1 VLLVPVNEY
10 KVTIRGMKYFMKTDK
25 DIDFVNRVV
34 DMLNGKMNEIER
46 MANAPDTQKLA
57 VMAAFSFAAECM
69 ELRDEKGSIM
79 SKVVE
84 MIDKTA

>member
-25 DIDFVNRVV
+25 DLDFVNRVV
-34 DMLNGKMNEIER
+34 ELLNGKMNEIER

-57 VMAAFSFAAECM
+57 VMAAFSFAADCV
-69 ELRDEKGSIM
+69 LLQDEKGESL
-79 SKVVE
+79 SKVIE

>member
-1 VLLVPVNEY
+1 MNEY

-25 DIDFVNRVV
+25 DSEFVNRVV
-34 DMLNGKMNEIER
+34 EMLNTKMKDIER

-69 ELRDEKGSIM
+69 ELRDEKGCVMDKI
-79 SKVVE
+79 VE